1 MKGELKAPDHDKW
14 YLGITREQFIEIYAG
29 LDIDVSLFDTYPK
42 DDKDFME
49 NYLPSKLWRLN
60 NLYTIVNKDG
70 YKMQFLMNYAQH
82 KVYAASL
89 RHPRIIILKSR
100 QQGISTFWLIS
111 FQDDAIFNVDLNVG
125 MLAQGLEEA
134 STLLSRSKLS
144 WENFPQPVKD
154 YFNIR
159 LVQDN
164 TKQMSYSNGSTV
176 FIRTS
181 FRSATLQRL
190 HVSELG
196 KIAAKDPR
204 KAEEL
209 QTGTLQAISAGNTV
223 VIESTAEGVDNAFS
237 KMWDTAV
244 ELTGPRPPK
253 AFLPVF
259 LSWTEDPDCNLEMDL
274 PIPKY
279 AAEYFLKVEQELGIE
294 LTRTQKN
301 FWVQQY
307 MELHDKIGQEY
318 PATPE
323 EAFSS
328 VRDGTYYARMYREFV
343 IDGGREVDNLY
354 DPYLPVYAAMDLGL
368 NDSTVII
375 FFQVYE
381 KEWRLIDCY
390 WNSGEADKHYID
402 KLFSMPYTLKR
413 VFLPHDSKA
422 KSRQTN
428 MSTYSLYA
436 RAGLPVKVLPR
447 DSVAD
452 GIALVRDMIPNL
464 WVDTKCLETDMEGH
478 GLRKAILSYT
488 KQWDEVRGVWKDQ
501 PLHNWASD
509 FCDALRYVAVSGVG
523 KLKSTFEKDYLGKAK
538 DIDPDFPDA
547 EDVYTGVVVDGL
559 AL

>member
-1 MKGELKAPDHDKW
+1 
-14 YLGITREQFIEIYAG
+14 
-29 LDIDVSLFDTYPK
+29 
-42 DDKDFME
+42 
-49 NYLPSKLWRLN
+49 
-60 NLYTIVNKDG
+60 
-70 YKMQFLMNYAQH
+70 
-82 KVYAASL
+82 
-89 RHPRIIILKSR
+89 
-100 QQGISTFWLIS
+100 
-111 FQDDAIFNVDLNVG
+111 

-134 STLLSRSKLS
+134 GTLLSRSKLS
-144 WENFPQPVKD
+144 WENFPEPVKQH
-154 YFNIR
+154 FGLR
-159 LVQDN
+159 LIQDN
-164 TKQMSYSNGSTV
+164 TKQMSYSNGSNV

-196 KIAAKDPR
+196 KIAAKDPK

-244 ELTGPRPPK
+244 EFVGDKRPPK

-259 LSWTEDPDCNLEMDL
+259 LSWTEDPDCNLDMDID
-274 PIPKY
+274 IPKY
-279 AAEYFLKVEQELGIE
+279 AADYFAKVELELGIE

-307 MELHDKIGQEY
+307 MELKDKIGQEY
-318 PATPE
+318 PATPA

-328 VRDGTYYARMYREFV
+328 VRDGTYYARSYQSCV
-343 IDGGREVDNLY
+343 IDGGREVDDLY
-354 DPYLPVYAAMDLGL
+354 DPHLPVYAAMDLGL
-368 NDSTVII
+368 DDATVIV

-381 KEWRLIDCY
+381 LEWRIIDCY
-390 WNSGEADKHYID
+390 WNSGEADAHYID
-402 KLFSMPYTLKR
+402 KLYSMPYRLKR

-428 MSTYSLYA
+428 KSTYGLYA
-436 RAGLPVKVLPR
+436 KAGLPVKALPR

-452 GIALVRDMIPNL
+452 GVAMVRDLIPNL
-464 WVDTKCLETDMEGH
+464 WVDTKCLELDGEGH
-478 GLRKAILSYT
+478 SLRKAFLTYT
-488 KQWDEVRGVWKDQ
+488 KKWDDIRGVWSDK

-509 FCDALRYVAVSGVG
+509 FMDAVRYMAVSGVG
-523 KLKSTFEKDYLGKAK
+523 KIKSSFDETYRATDV
-538 DIDPDFPDA
+538 IDEDFPDA
-547 EDVYTGVVVDGL
+547 VDEVYSVVVDGL